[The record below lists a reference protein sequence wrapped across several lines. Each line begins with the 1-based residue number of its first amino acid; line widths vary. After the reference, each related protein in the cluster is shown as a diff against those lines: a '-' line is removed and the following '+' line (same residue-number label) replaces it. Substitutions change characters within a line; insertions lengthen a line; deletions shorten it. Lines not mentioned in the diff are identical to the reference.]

1 MQTKPD
7 RTCCDNVM
15 FTAAK
20 HTAVNTTATKL
31 QREEWKAI
39 KVYSLKT
46 DFIKKTPATM
56 MHSLWV
62 YFTKRF
68 SILLGCFVCLM
79 LNNHLLLRFLQSIE

>member
-20 HTAVNTTATKL
+20 HTDVNTKL

-39 KVYSLKT
+39 QVYCLKT
-46 DFIKKTPATM
+46 DFIKIINRNKN
-56 MHSLWV
+56 
-62 YFTKRF
+62 
-68 SILLGCFVCLM
+68 
-79 LNNHLLLRFLQSIE
+79 LNQ